1 MEHTITL
8 SEQTY
13 LALQRHASRSKKAV
27 DILVEEWLKERLD
40 LGRFSELE
48 WRPGVS
54 GWRVGIQDT
63 AIDVY
68 TVVGYS
74 RTGYS
79 AQEIAEELL
88 PRLTIDQVRAALRY
102 YGEYSDEIDAR
113 LAAADTDVSKAR
125 LFRELGPAGY
135 RQITGSAEVPRII
148 QESRAT
154 YTADGNDSEHDQTVS
169 G

>member
-13 LALQRHASRSKKAV
+13 RALQHQAARSQKTV
-27 DILVEEWLKERLD
+27 EVLVEEWLHERLD
-40 LGRFSELE
+40 LERFPELE

-54 GWRVGIQDT
+54 GWRVGIRGT

-74 RTGYS
+74 QAGYS

-88 PRLTIDQVRAALRY
+88 PRLTLDQVRAALRY
-102 YGEYSDEIDAR
+102 YGEYPGEIDQR
-113 LAAADTDVSKAR
+113 LAAADPEVSKAR
-125 LFRELGPAGY
+125 LYRELGPIGY
-135 RQITGSAEVPRII
+135 RQLTGATQVPQII
-148 QESRAT
+148 RESRAEYT
-154 YTADGNDSEHDQTVS
+154 TADDDDEHDQAVP